1 MAKRLGIPTREEE
14 LQPYDAYTADEIFL
28 TNTTYCILPA
38 GKIDNRPV
46 GEGVPGPI
54 TRQLQS
60 AWSEMVGVDF
70 VDQALSFANA

>member
-1 MAKRLGIPTREEE
+1 
-14 LQPYDAYTADEIFL
+14 
-28 TNTTYCILPA
+28 
-38 GKIDNRPV
+38 
-46 GEGVPGPI
+46 VPGPI